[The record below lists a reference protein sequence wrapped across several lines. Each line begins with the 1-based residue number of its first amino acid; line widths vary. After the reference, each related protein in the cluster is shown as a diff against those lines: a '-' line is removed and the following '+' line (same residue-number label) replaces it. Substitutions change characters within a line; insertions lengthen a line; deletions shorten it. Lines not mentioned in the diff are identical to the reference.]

1 MNSSFDFAT
10 VGDNCIDRYKGS
22 GNSELVGGNAL
33 NVAAQL
39 SLLGHKVAYFGAVG
53 NDPDGELIIR
63 ELNRVGVCTKYIKIV
78 HDTTAYSLIRHD
90 ERGDRDIYFEEFGA
104 SGTYLPNDEELAI
117 IARAGH
123 VHIGWMRDGSAVNH
137 RLKKLGVSVSRD
149 LSVNSEEADL
159 DPNGLD
165 IAVVSANSPEE
176 AQEKASDLLRSGA
189 GLALVTIGEHGSFAS
204 DGKSVISISSSSI
217 EPVDTTGAGDSFIAG
232 FLSAYKNNQD
242 LETSLKS
249 GRKLATGTCLRV
261 GGFPQNTNT

>member
-10 VGDNCIDRYKGS
+10 VGDNCIDRFHGS
-22 GNSELVGGNAL
+22 GNSEMVGGNAL

-53 NDPDGELIIR
+53 DDPDGELVIR
-63 ELNRVGVCTKYIKIV
+63 ELKRVGVCTKYIKIA

-90 ERGDRDIYFEEFGA
+90 KHGDRDIYFEEFGA
-104 SGTYLPNDEELAI
+104 SGTYLPDDEELAI

-123 VHIGWMRDGSAVNH
+123 VHIGWLRDGSAVNH

-149 LSVNSEEADL
+149 LSVNSEQADL

-165 IAVVSANSPEE
+165 IAILSANSLDA
-176 AQEKASDLLRSGA
+176 AQEKTSDLLRRGA
-189 GLALVTIGEHGSFAS
+189 GLALVTVGEHGSFAS
-204 DGKSVISISSSSI
+204 DGNSVISISASSI
-217 EPVDTTGAGDSFIAG
+217 APVDTTGAGDSFIAG

-249 GRKLATGTCLRV
+249 GRNLATATCLHV
-261 GGFPQNTNT
+261 GGFPQNINT